1 VKLIGARA
9 EVRNPRFVSCACTF
23 HRFIPHTSVAPP
35 DTTLRFRIL
44 SSTSPVLRTMLLRC
58 AFSLFHQQ
66 SSRVVLVRTMSDAKS
81 YSSSELLINDGKYSW
96 LRNLGLQ
103 EQNAGVYDGT
113 WHANGPTVTSFCPS
127 NGKPIAHVQEGS
139 IEDYRQV
146 VQKAHEAWKTWR
158 EVPGPKRGEV
168 VRQIGQALR
177 DNLDDLGRL
186 VSLEVGKIYPEGVG
200 EVQEYVDICDYA
212 VGLSRMLGGSIM
224 PSERPGHALMEQWNP
239 LGLVGI
245 ITAFNFPVAPFGWNH
260 AIAMVCGNCTLWKGA
275 PSTPLSSIAISKVV
289 GRVLEANGMP
299 AAVCT
304 NVCGGAEIGEAMAR
318 DKNINLLSFTGSSKV
333 GQKVGVMVQERFG
346 KKILELGGNNA
357 IVVAADA
364 DIDMVVRSTLFAAVG
379 TAGQRCT
386 TARRLVSLCATA

>member
-1 VKLIGARA
+1 L
-9 EVRNPRFVSCACTF
+9 
-23 HRFIPHTSVAPP
+23 
-35 DTTLRFRIL
+35 
-44 SSTSPVLRTMLLRC
+44 
-58 AFSLFHQQ
+58 
-66 SSRVVLVRTMSDAKS
+66 VVCSK
-81 YSSSELLINDGKYSW
+81 K
-96 LRNLGLQ
+96 
-103 EQNAGVYDGT
+103 
-113 WHANGPTVTSFCPS
+113 
-127 NGKPIAHVQEGS
+127 
-139 IEDYRQV
+139 
-146 VQKAHEAWKTWR
+146 
-158 EVPGPKRGEV
+158 VPGPKRGEV

-386 TARRLVSLCATA
+386 TARRLIVHESVHDEVVERLKKAYSQVKIGDPLEEGTLYGPLHSEAAVEGYDNAISEIKTQNGTIVYGGKVTVKHLYIW